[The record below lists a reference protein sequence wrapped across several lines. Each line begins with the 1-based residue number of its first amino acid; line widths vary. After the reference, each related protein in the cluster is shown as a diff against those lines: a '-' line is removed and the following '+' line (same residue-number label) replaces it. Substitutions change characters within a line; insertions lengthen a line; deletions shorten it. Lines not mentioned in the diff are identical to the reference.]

1 MALCSDHLPTN
12 NVARVRFPDLVS
24 HKRLILLVLT
34 MAQDWPLCLKEAEPE
49 VNLYLESF
57 PVCPG
62 VAS

>member
-1 MALCSDHLPTN
+1 MALCSDHSPTN

-24 HKRLILLVLT
+24 HKILILLILT

-49 VNLYLESF
+49 VNLYLETF